1 MLNQVLNRLHEQR
14 QPAIDRLCDWLRI
27 PSVSTDPAFAPD
39 VRRAAQ
45 WAADRLRECGLDVKI
60 VPTKGHPVV
69 MAKTKGR
76 RDEGTK
82 GRSEGNGSASPPSS
96 LRPSVPTS
104 LSSPPSLL
112 FYGHYDVQPPD
123 PIDLWTTPPFQP
135 TIRDGAIYARGADD
149 DKGQVSTFLEALR
162 AWHDVAGQI
171 PINLTV
177 ILEGEEECGSANLVP
192 FLEAH
197 KAELA
202 ADVAIVSDTAMW
214 GDADPILP
222 AITYGLRG
230 LVYFDI
236 QLHGPARD
244 LHSGVY
250 GGTVPNPAT
259 ELAIVLGQL
268 FDSNHRINIP
278 GFYDDVAPI
287 TADERAQWDALHFDE
302 RKMAQSVGLEQ
313 LHGEAGFSTLERRW
327 ARPCCDINGLYGGY
341 MGQGAKTVI
350 PSFAGAKVSFRIPP
364 DMNPLRVDMLFR
376 DFLTDH
382 TPPGCSW
389 KIEQHGAA
397 HPVLVPTDSPYLQAA
412 KRAITIAT
420 GGTAPVLMREGATI
434 PVISDFKRIL
444 GINTVMMGFGRHDD
458 AIHSPNE
465 HFRLDC
471 FDLGRRAHAA
481 MIDELR
487 KM

>member
-1 MLNQVLNRLHEQR
+1 MLNQVLNRLNEQR
-14 QPAIDRLCDWLRI
+14 QAGIDRLCDWLRI

-45 WAADRLRECGLDVKI
+45 WAADRLAECGLSVQI

-69 MAKTKGR
+69 MAHATPR
-76 RDEGTK
+76 Q
-82 GRSEGNGSASPPSS
+82 SESSSAALGSSRTPK
-96 LRPSVPTS
+96 V
-104 LSSPPSLL
+104 L

-123 PIDLWTTPPFQP
+123 PIDHWTTGPFDP

-149 DKGQVSTFLEALR
+149 DKGQVSTFLESLR

-171 PINLTV
+171 PVNLTV

-197 KAELA
+197 KDQLA

-236 QLHGPARD
+236 QLHGPSRD

-268 FDSNHRINIP
+268 FDQNHRINIP

-287 TADERAQWDALHFDE
+287 TADEKAQWAALNFDE
-302 RKMAQSVGLEQ
+302 QKMAHSVGLTQ
-313 LHGEAGFSTLERRW
+313 LLGEAGFSTLERRW
-327 ARPCCDINGLYGGY
+327 SRPCCDINGLYGGY

-364 DMNPLRVDMLFR
+364 NMNPRKVDEQFR
-376 DFLTDH
+376 KFLTDH
-382 TPPGCSW
+382 TPPGCTW
-389 KIEQHGAA
+389 KIEQHGGA
-397 HPVLVPTDSPYLQAA
+397 HPVLIPTDSPYVQAA
-412 KRAITIAT
+412 QRAIAAAS
-420 GGTAPVLMREGATI
+420 GVEPVLMREGATI